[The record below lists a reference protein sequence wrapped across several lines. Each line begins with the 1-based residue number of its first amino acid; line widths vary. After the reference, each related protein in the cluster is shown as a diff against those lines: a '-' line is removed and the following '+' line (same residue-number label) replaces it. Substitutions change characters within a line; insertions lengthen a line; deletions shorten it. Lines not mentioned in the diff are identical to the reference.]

1 LSGRVHKKI
10 RKAADKR
17 LRKMIRAIGEL
28 PFRKRIWFAWRIVKG
43 VK

>member
-1 LSGRVHKKI
+1 MAESRISFK
-10 RKAADKR
+10 
-17 LRKMIRAIGEL
+17 KMIRAIGEL